1 MGESFGD
8 IALIN
13 KDCTR
18 TATIRAYEDAFVAT
32 LTKQDYTET
41 LKLIVDRKE
50 DAFIKWLRS
59 TLFFSR
65 WSRSMLIKFNQ
76 TLTEVPTQKGR
87 VLMTENQV
95 NKYFYII
102 LEGQFEILK
111 QVRKPVSNEDLSD
124 TQI

>member
-18 TATIRAYEDAFVAT
+18 TATIRANEDAIVAT

-65 WSRSMLIKFNQ
+65 WSRSMLVKFNQ
-76 TLTEVPTQKGR
+76 TLTEISTQKGK
-87 VLMTENQV
+87 VLMTENQI
-95 NKYFYII
+95 NKDFYII
-102 LEGQFEILK
+102 LEG
-111 QVRKPVSNEDLSD
+111 
-124 TQI
+124 